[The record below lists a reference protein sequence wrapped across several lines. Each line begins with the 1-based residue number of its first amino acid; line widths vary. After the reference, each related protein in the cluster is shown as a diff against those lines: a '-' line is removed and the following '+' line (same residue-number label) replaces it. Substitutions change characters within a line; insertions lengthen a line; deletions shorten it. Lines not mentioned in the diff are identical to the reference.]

1 MARLCAQLANGPFM
15 RLPTVVIALAAA
27 AISMPATAQSALSL
41 DALVRDVVAN
51 NPERQF
57 YQRQIGTAGV
67 ERDAAGRW
75 ADPEA
80 VVEFGQRQASD
91 RMTGATLG
99 EGTTYAVS
107 IVQPIEFGGRIA
119 LRRAI
124 AERQVELARMGLQQ
138 FDATLAARAR
148 ALGYALFAADEKAA
162 VARTVAQRM
171 RELARIIV
179 SRDPAGPAPRL
190 EAASLEAG
198 AIGAE
203 RTAAMADADANSALY
218 ELNQL
223 RGASFAARIR
233 IIRPDMS
240 LPGLMSGQ
248 ALATSANTNNFE
260 LKALREQFEQQ
271 GLRVDLARKARIP
284 IVSIGPYYDR
294 ARSDIRE
301 TNYGFRASTT
311 IPLWNRQAGEVAV
324 QQGRQAQANAT
335 LLEAERRIARNVFDQ
350 AAQYEAKRAA
360 LAKWDGASAQSF
372 ASAAAEADR
381 NYRLGAIPLTTYMQ
395 MQQSYVDATN
405 AVLDTRREA
414 LEALLQLRALNG
426 GTALGR

>member
-1 MARLCAQLANGPFM
+1 MRNCVLAILVAA
-15 RLPTVVIALAAA
+15 LPTIAAA
-27 AISMPATAQSALSL
+27 QPIGISL
-41 DALVRDVVAN
+41 DRLAQDVVAS

-57 YQRQIGTAGV
+57 YQRQIETAGIA
-67 ERDAAGRW
+67 RSAAGRW

-80 VVEFGQRQASD
+80 VVEFGQRNAND
-91 RMTGATLG
+91 RNTGALVG

-148 ALGYALFAADEKAA
+148 TLGYALFAADEKAA
-162 VARTVAQRM
+162 VSRTVALRM
-171 RELARIIV
+171 RELARVIV

-190 EAASLEAG
+190 EAASLQGG
-198 AIGAE
+198 AISAE
-203 RTAAMADADANSALY
+203 RSAAMADAEANSALY

-223 RGASFAARIR
+223 RGAPFTARIR
-233 IIRPDMS
+233 IIRPDMT
-240 LPGLMSGQ
+240 LPDLASGQ
-248 ALATSANTNNFE
+248 VLADRASANNFE
-260 LKALREQFEQQ
+260 LKALRVQFEQQ
-271 GLRVDLARKARIP
+271 GLRVDLARTARIP
-284 IVSIGPYYDR
+284 TISVGPYYDR

-301 TNYGFRASTT
+301 TNYGARLSAT

-324 QQGRQAQANAT
+324 EQGRQAQANAT
-335 LLEAERRIARNVFDQ
+335 LIEAERRIARSVFDQ
-350 AAQYEAKRAA
+350 AAQYEAKRQA
-360 LAKWDGASAQSF
+360 LAKWDDASSQSF
-372 ASAAAEADR
+372 GSAAEDADR

-426 GTALGR
+426 GNPLTR

>member
-1 MARLCAQLANGPFM
+1 MRIYLLA
-15 RLPTVVIALAAA
+15 LLLAIVPTGAAA
-27 AISMPATAQSALSL
+27 QSTGMSL
-41 DALVRDVVAN
+41 DRLAQDVVAN

-57 YQRQIGTAGV
+57 YQRQIETAGV
-67 ERDAAGRW
+67 ERTAAGRW

-107 IVQPIEFGGRIA
+107 VVQPIEFGGRIA

-148 ALGYALFAADEKAA
+148 TLGYALFAADEKAA

-171 RELARIIV
+171 RELARVIV

-190 EAASLEAG
+190 EAASLQGG
-198 AIGAE
+198 AISAE
-203 RTAAMADADANSALY
+203 RTAATADAEANSALY

-223 RGASFAARIR
+223 RGAPFTARIR

-240 LPGLMSGQ
+240 LPELASGQ
-248 ALATSANTNNFE
+248 ALVERASANNFE
-260 LKALREQFEQQ
+260 LKALRTQFEQQ

-284 IVSIGPYYDR
+284 TVSVGPYFDR

-301 TNYGFRASTT
+301 TNYGARLSTT

-324 QQGRQAQANAT
+324 EQGRQAQANAT
-335 LLEAERRIARNVFDQ
+335 LIEAERRIARDVFDQ
-350 AAQYEAKRAA
+350 AAQYEAKRQA
-360 LAKWDGASAQSF
+360 LAKWDGASPQSF
-372 ASAAAEADR
+372 AGAADDADR

-426 GTALGR
+426 GDPLTR

>member
-1 MARLCAQLANGPFM
+1 M
-15 RLPTVVIALAAA
+15 RNCVLTLLVAAAPVIAA
-27 AISMPATAQSALSL
+27 AQSTGVSL
-41 DALVRDVVAN
+41 DRLTEDVVAN

-57 YQRQIGTAGV
+57 YQRQIDIARV
-67 ERDAAGRW
+67 ERTAAGRW

-80 VVEFGQRQASD
+80 VVEFGQRRASD
-91 RMTGATLG
+91 RTTGAPLG
-99 EGTTYAVS
+99 DGTTYAVS

-124 AERQVELARMGLQQ
+124 AERQVELARIGLQQ

-148 ALGYALFAADEKAA
+148 TLGYALFAADEKAV

-171 RELARIIV
+171 RALARIIV

-190 EAASLEAG
+190 EAASLQAG
-198 AIGAE
+198 AISAE
-203 RTAAMADADANSALY
+203 RSAAMADAEANSALY

-223 RGASFAARIR
+223 RGAPFAARIR
-233 IIRPDMS
+233 ITRPDMS
-240 LPGLMSGQ
+240 MPDLAPEQ
-248 ALATSANTNNFE
+248 ALADRASANNFE
-260 LKALREQFEQQ
+260 LQALRVQFEQQ

-284 IVSIGPYYDR
+284 TISAGPFFDR

-301 TNYGFRASTT
+301 TNYGVRLSTT
-311 IPLWNRQAGEVAV
+311 IPLWNRQAGDVAV
-324 QQGRQAQANAT
+324 EQGRQAQANAT
-335 LLEAERRIARNVFDQ
+335 LVEAERRIGRNVFAQ
-350 AAQYEAKRAA
+350 AAQYEAKQRA
-360 LAKWDGASAQSF
+360 LASWDGASPQDF
-372 ASAAAEADR
+372 ARAAEEADR

-426 GTALGR
+426 GNALTR